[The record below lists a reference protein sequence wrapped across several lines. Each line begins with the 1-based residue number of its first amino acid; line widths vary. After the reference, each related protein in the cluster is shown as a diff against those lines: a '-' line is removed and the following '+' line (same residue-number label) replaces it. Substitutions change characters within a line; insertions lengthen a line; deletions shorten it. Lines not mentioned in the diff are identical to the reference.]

1 MSNTSRIH
9 SFLPERYGDVKS
21 AVRTLLPAVGG
32 EAQAAACRVSKSTL
46 SEYVNPRY
54 DERHMLLDVVLALER
69 AADAMPVTGHLAA
82 EHGALLLHLAAE
94 ETAGGWLDHLTKIGK
109 EAGDVFHR
117 AGEYLADD
125 GEIDAQEAPVLL
137 KASGRTAGG
146 GGSHAVGGA
155 QAHSRRITPLRSK
168 KRPGD
173 GPAEASSS

>member
-1 MSNTSRIH
+1 MAGRNPDMSNTSRIH
-9 SFLPERYGDVKS
+9 SFHPERY
-21 AVRTLLPAVGG
+21 
-32 EAQAAACRVSKSTL
+32 
-46 SEYVNPRY
+46 
-54 DERHMLLDVVLALER
+54 
-69 AADAMPVTGHLAA
+69 
-82 EHGALLLHLAAE
+82 
-94 ETAGGWLDHLTKIGK
+94 
-109 EAGDVFHR
+109 GDVFHR